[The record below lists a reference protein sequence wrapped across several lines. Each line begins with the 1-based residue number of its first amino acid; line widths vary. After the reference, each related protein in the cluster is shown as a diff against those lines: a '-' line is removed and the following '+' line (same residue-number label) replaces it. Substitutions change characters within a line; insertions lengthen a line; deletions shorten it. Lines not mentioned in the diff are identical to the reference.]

1 MLKKVIRML
10 RVETQ
15 KQQMNI
21 ILDDSKQTH
30 THTENFDRLWTLEGK
45 ETLKHWH
52 YVRPCGHDDANVFN
66 CAGSISN

>member
-1 MLKKVIRML
+1 
-10 RVETQ
+10 
-15 KQQMNI
+15 MNI
-21 ILDDSKQTH
+21 ILDDSKQ

-52 YVRPCGHDDANVFN
+52 YVRPCGHEDANVFN